1 MVEDNSA
8 AAPTPTAPGATPPEA
23 ATGDTAPAA
32 AANATSNPAGTAAA
46 VAVAQPAA
54 EAAHVASSAPAS
66 ESSTGATA
74 ETNATQ
80 SLPGELPFQTPTLS
94 DDAKPEAFG
103 DIAFLDDVELDVKVE
118 LGRADI
124 FIEDVLKL
132 GVGSVVELDR
142 LAGDPVD
149 VYVNDRLVAR
159 GEVLVLNEN
168 FCVRINDI
176 ISSVPDL
183 EAGR

>member
-32 AANATSNPAGTAAA
+32 A
-46 VAVAQPAA
+46 
-54 EAAHVASSAPAS
+54 HVASSAPAS
-66 ESSTGATA
+66 ESSTGAPA